1 VQAFGHD
8 IKVTPRLFGLLP
20 HFFSEPTELK
30 VNPPK
35 SLIDS
40 LESLVDPPKS
50 RVHGSFELGNRHRL
64 TRSAHHSIVV
74 HATTMPHRKTREDR
88 IFRAPVAFADS
99 CVAISSTPQPPG
111 ISNR

>member
-1 VQAFGHD
+1 LPRPLQPTQTNLVIAEAFGIRPNGLGEQLQVVAQAFGHD

-20 HFFSEPTELK
+20 NFFAEPTELK
-30 VNPPK
+30 VNLPK

-40 LESLVDPPKS
+40 LESLVDPPEP

-74 HATTMPHRKTREDR
+74 YAMTMP
-88 IFRAPVAFADS
+88 
-99 CVAISSTPQPPG
+99 
-111 ISNR
+111 